1 MIKEQEIVDADDYI
15 QKLLGVIDCALI
27 GSALYLPATA
37 NDIDFAVLL
46 WPNVTP
52 AEFCA
57 DLRGQGF
64 ASCSKYEHMPPE
76 SDWLS
81 VRNGMLNL
89 MVTANRKFF
98 DGYVTA
104 MQVCLA
110 LHLTDK
116 RDRILVC
123 KIVRDGMTAAQAKAA
138 ML

>member
-1 MIKEQEIVDADDYI
+1 MIKEQEIVDADAYI
-15 QKLLGVIDCALI
+15 QKLPGVIDCALI
-27 GSALYLPATA
+27 GSALYLPETA
-37 NDIDFAVLL
+37 NDLDFAVLL
-46 WPNVTP
+46 WPNKTP

-57 DLRGQGF
+57 TLCNQGF
-64 ASCSKYEHMPPE
+64 SSCSKYAHMPVE

-89 MVTANRKFF
+89 MVTADREFF

-110 LHLTDK
+110 LHLTEK

-123 KIVRDGMTAAQAKAA
+123 KIVRDGMTAVQAKAA
-138 ML
+138 MT